1 MGTGESV
8 GRILISLEGNEDNYI
23 HHDYVVE
30 MSGEETGKGD
40 VKIRA
45 S

>member
-8 GRILISLEGNEDNYI
+8 GGILISLEGNEDNYI

-30 MSGEETGKGD
+30 ETEKGD